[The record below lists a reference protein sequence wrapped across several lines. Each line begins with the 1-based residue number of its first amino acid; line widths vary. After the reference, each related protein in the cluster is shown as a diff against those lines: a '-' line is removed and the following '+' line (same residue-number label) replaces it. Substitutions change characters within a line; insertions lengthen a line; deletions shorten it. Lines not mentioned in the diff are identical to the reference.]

1 MDLEQTATD
10 PPIAYEWYLTGPQGA
25 RFILY
30 PITGVHTND
39 DVKAANKWLRHNN
52 DVVSLQTRWV
62 KPEDKTAPPMKIP
75 DHVMI
80 KELRKQ
86 IGGLEAHVHELEDT
100 HATEVKAL
108 KTQILALE
116 QGQDKKL
123 RKEILTEDTY
133 KAVVSANSKLKQEVL
148 ALRKNVSELI
158 IRINQP
164 SSSQPSESKD
174 V

>member
-30 PITGVHTND
+30 PITGVHNNQN
-39 DVKAANKWLRHNN
+39 VKQAAQWLRHNN

-62 KPEDKTAPPMKIP
+62 KSEDKTAPPMKIP
-75 DHVMI
+75 DHIMI

-86 IGGLEAHVHELEDT
+86 IGGLEAQIHELEDT
-100 HATEVKAL
+100 HAAEVKTL
-108 KTQILALE
+108 KAQILALE

-123 RKEILTEDTY
+123 RKEILTEETY

>member
-30 PITGVHTND
+30 PIIGVHSHEEA
-39 DVKAANKWLRHNN
+39 KAAGKWLRHNN
-52 DVVSLQTRWV
+52 DVVTLQMRWV
-62 KPEDKTAPPMKIP
+62 KPEDTTAPPMKIP

-86 IGGLEAHVHELEDT
+86 IGGLEAQIYELEDT
-100 HATEVKAL
+100 HATEVKTL
-108 KTQILALE
+108 KAQILALE

-123 RKEILTEDTY
+123 RKEILTEEIY
-133 KAVVSANSKLKQEVL
+133 KAVVQKNTKLNQELKEV
-148 ALRKNVSELI
+148 RKNVSDLI

-164 SSSQPSESKD
+164 NSSQPSGSKD